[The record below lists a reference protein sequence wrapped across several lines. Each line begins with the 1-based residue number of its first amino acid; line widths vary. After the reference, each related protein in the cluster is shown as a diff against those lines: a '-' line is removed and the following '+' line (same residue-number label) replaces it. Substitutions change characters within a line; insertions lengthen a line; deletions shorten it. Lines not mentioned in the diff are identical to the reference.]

1 MAAPL
6 SPVLNLNGYTDL
18 PAGKIANIVTYLEMR
33 SRPRLRRL
41 AKPPGWS
48 FVRLN
53 SDRGRY
59 RAIFRRVGEPWL
71 WFSRTVMSDAA
82 LAGILAD
89 ERVEAFALNDGA
101 NDIGL
106 LELDFR
112 GRGDCELMYFGVVP
126 EAIGQGAGRLMMN
139 EAIRRAFLRPI
150 GRFFLHTCSLDHPG
164 ALAFYTR
171 SGFMPYKQAVEVA
184 DDPRLKRHL
193 PLEAGPQVPIFRGLQ
208 SRPALRPRV
217 RGRKPSR

>member
-82 LAGILAD
+82 LAGILATSAS
-89 ERVEAFALNDGA
+89 RLLPSMTGRTTSAFWNSTSAAGA
-101 NDIGL
+101 I
-106 LELDFR
+106 
-112 GRGDCELMYFGVVP
+112 
-126 EAIGQGAGRLMMN
+126 A
-139 EAIRRAFLRPI
+139 
-150 GRFFLHTCSLDHPG
+150 S
-164 ALAFYTR
+164 
-171 SGFMPYKQAVEVA
+171 
-184 DDPRLKRHL
+184 
-193 PLEAGPQVPIFRGLQ
+193 
-208 SRPALRPRV
+208 
-217 RGRKPSR
+217 